1 MKSLA
6 DAAKQYLDLRRGL
19 GYKLH
24 HQTWWL
30 PDFVSFLQT
39 HGSPVITT
47 KLAVEWACQ
56 PVDASPNWWSKR
68 LSAVR
73 QFARHQYAS
82 DPRTQIPP
90 TDLIPY
96 RKRRLTPHLYRA
108 DEIATLMLE
117 ASRLSHPL
125 LAASYASIIG
135 LLAATG
141 MRVSEVLDLDR
152 DDIDCKHQLLTVHS
166 GKFGKARY
174 VPLHPTTVDA
184 LRRYARRRDRLR
196 PHRGSPAFF
205 LSSTGSRVLLQNFGH
220 VFIRLVEHTG
230 VGRECHRRPRIH
242 DLRHTFAMRLVHD
255 WYRAGVDVERRLPQL
270 STYLGHV
277 SPVSTYW
284 YLTATPELLAAA
296 CVRAERAWRQ
306 RL

>member
-6 DAAKQYLDLRRGL
+6 YAARQYLELRRGL
-19 GYKLH
+19 GYKLR

-39 HGSPVITT
+39 HGSTVITT

-56 PVDASPNWWSKR
+56 PPGASLNWWSKR

-73 QFARHQYAS
+73 QFARHHYAS

-96 RKRRLTPHLYRA
+96 RMQRLTPHLYRA
-108 DEIATLMLE
+108 DEIAALMLE
-117 ASRLSHPL
+117 ASQLRHPL

-141 MRVSEVLDLDR
+141 MRVSEVLGLNSN
-152 DDIDCKHQLLTVHS
+152 DIDCKRQLLTIHS
-166 GKFGKARY
+166 GKFGKSRH
-174 VPLHPTTVDA
+174 VPLHPTTVEA

-196 PHRGSPAFF
+196 PHRRSPAFF
-205 LSSTGSRVLLQNFGH
+205 LSGAGSRILLQNFGH

-230 VGRECHRRPRIH
+230 VGKGCHRRPRIH
-242 DLRHTFAMRLVHD
+242 DLRHTFAMKLVQD
-255 WYRAGVDVERRLPQL
+255 WYRTGVDVERELPQL

-277 SPVSTYW
+277 SPESTYW

-296 CVRAERAWRQ
+296 CARAERARRQ
-306 RL
+306 RQ